1 MHQDTTQ
8 MSHTYQLE
16 KTVRKILAIVATG
29 ALALTMTGCGRS
41 TDATAKGDIAGGTK
55 GTIGVAMPTKTS
67 QRWIKDG
74 DAMKAQLE
82 SAGYKVNLVY
92 ANDDIPTQVT
102 QVNDM
107 VTKKNQVLVVAS
119 IDGTALA
126 GALKQAKEAGIPV
139 IAYDR
144 LLRSTNAVD
153 YYATFDNLKVGELQA
168 QSLVAGLKA
177 SGKPAPWNVELFA
190 GSPDDNNATF
200 FFNGAMKVLQPL
212 IDSKQIV
219 IPSRQTDFKTVATLR
234 WDAAVAKMRMENIL
248 TKSYASSDVQ
258 GVLAPYDGLLRGII
272 AALKGNGYGSGAK
285 KLPVITG
292 QDAEIE
298 SVKSILAS
306 EQYSSVFKDTTKL
319 AEATVTMIK
328 QIAEKKTVTTNDTKS
343 YNNGIK
349 VVPTMLLQPV
359 AIDKSNVKQV
369 MLDAKYFTEAEM
381 G

>member
-1 MHQDTTQ
+1 M
-8 MSHTYQLE
+8 
-16 KTVRKILAIVATG
+16 RKILAIVATG
-29 ALALTMTGCGRS
+29 ALVLTMTACGRS
-41 TDATAKGDIAGGTK
+41 TETTTNADIASGTK

-82 SAGYKVNLVY
+82 AAGYKVNLQY

-126 GALKQAKEAGIPV
+126 GVLKQAKEAGIPV
-139 IAYDR
+139 LAYDR
-144 LLRSTNAVD
+144 LLRSTDAVD

-168 QSLVAGLKA
+168 QSLVDGLKA
-177 SGKPAPWNVELFA
+177 SGKAAPWNVELFA

-219 IPSRQTDFKTVATLR
+219 IPSGETAFAKVATLR
-234 WDAAVAKMRMENIL
+234 WDAAVAKKRMENIL
-248 TKSYASSDVQ
+248 TKSYSSSDVQ
-258 GVLAPYDGLLRGII
+258 GVLAPYDGLSRGII
-272 AALKGNGYGSGAK
+272 AALKGSGYGSGGKA
-285 KLPVITG
+285 LPVITG

-298 SVKSILAS
+298 SVKSILAG
-306 EQYSSVFKDTTKL
+306 EQYSTVFKDTSKL
-319 AEATVTMIK
+319 AQTTVKMIQQIAQKATV
-328 QIAEKKTVTTNDTKS
+328 ETNDTKS
-343 YNNGIK
+343 YNNGVK
-349 VVPTMLLQPV
+349 VVPTMLLDPISV
-359 AIDKSNVKQV
+359 DKASVKKTL
-369 MLDAKYFTEAEM
+369 LDAKYYTEAEM
-381 G
+381 Q

>member
-1 MHQDTTQ
+1 M
-8 MSHTYQLE
+8 
-16 KTVRKILAIVATG
+16 RKILAIVATG

-41 TDATAKGDIAGGTK
+41 AATTDKSAIGGGTK
-55 GTIGVAMPTKTS
+55 GTIGVAMPTKTL

-74 DAMKAQLE
+74 DSMKTQLE
-82 SAGYKVNLVY
+82 AAGYKVNLTY
-92 ANDDIPTQVT
+92 ANDDVPTQVT

-153 YYATFDNLKVGELQA
+153 YYATFDNLKVGELQG
-168 QSLVAGLKA
+168 QSLIAGLKA
-177 SGKPAPWNVELFA
+177 SGKAAPWNVELFA

-200 FFNGAMKVLQPL
+200 FFNGAMKVIQPL

-219 IPSRQTDFKTVATLR
+219 IPSGQTDFKTIATLR

-248 TKSYASSDVQ
+248 TKSYATSDVQ
-258 GVLAPYDGLLRGII
+258 GVLAPYDGLSRGII

-298 SVKSILAS
+298 SVKSILS
-306 EQYSSVFKDTTKL
+306 GEQYSSVFKDTSKL
-319 AEATVTMIK
+319 AAATVTMIK
-328 QIAEKKTVTTNDTKS
+328 QIAEKKTVTTNDTTS
-343 YNNGIK
+343 YNNGVK

-359 AIDKSNVKQV
+359 LIGNANARTTLLAAGYYTAAQ
-369 MLDAKYFTEAEM
+369 MR
-381 G
+381 

>member
-1 MHQDTTQ
+1 M
-8 MSHTYQLE
+8 
-16 KTVRKILAIVATG
+16 RKILAVVATG
-29 ALALTMTGCGRS
+29 ALALTMSGCGRS
-41 TDATAKGDIAGGTK
+41 TDAAAQGDIASGTK

-74 DAMKAQLE
+74 NAMKTQLE
-82 SAGYKVNLVY
+82 AAGYKVNLVY

-168 QSLVAGLKA
+168 QSLIDGLKA

-219 IPSRQTDFKTVATLR
+219 IPSGQTDFKTVATLR

-258 GVLAPYDGLLRGII
+258 GVLAPYDGLSRGII

-298 SVKSILAS
+298 SVKSILAD

-319 AEATVTMIK
+319 AEATVTMIR
-328 QIAEKKTVTTNDTKS
+328 QIAEKKTVTTNDTTS
-343 YNNGIK
+343 YNNGVK
-349 VVPTMLLQPV
+349 VVPTMLLQPA
-359 AIDKSNVKQV
+359 AIDKSNVRQIL
-369 MLDAKYFTEAEM
+369 LDAKYYSAAEM

>member
-1 MHQDTTQ
+1 M
-8 MSHTYQLE
+8 
-16 KTVRKILAIVATG
+16 RKILAIVATG

-41 TDATAKGDIAGGTK
+41 TDTSGKDAIAGGTK

-74 DAMKAQLE
+74 NAMKTQLE
-82 SAGYKVNLVY
+82 AAGYKVNLVY

-119 IDGTALA
+119 IDGTALG

-144 LLRSTNAVD
+144 LLLNTSAVD
-153 YYATFDNLKVGELQA
+153 YYATFDNLKVGQLQG

-200 FFNGAMKVLQPL
+200 FFKGAMKVLQPL

-219 IPSRQTDFKTVATLR
+219 IPSGQTDFKTITTLR
-234 WDAAVAKMRMENIL
+234 WDAGVAKMRMENIL
-248 TKSYASSDVQ
+248 TKSYSSSDVQ
-258 GVLAPYDGLLRGII
+258 GVLAPFDGLSRGII

-298 SVKSILAS
+298 SVKSILAGQ
-306 EQYSSVFKDTTKL
+306 QYSSVFKNTSKL
-319 AEATVTMIK
+319 AAATVTMIK

-343 YNNGIK
+343 YNNGVK

-359 AIDKSNVKQV
+359 LIDKSNTKQI
-369 MLDAKYFTEAEM
+369 LLAAKYLTAAQM
-381 G
+381 Q

>member
-1 MHQDTTQ
+1 
-8 MSHTYQLE
+8 
-16 KTVRKILAIVATG
+16 VRRYLALAVTG
-29 ALALTMTGCGRS
+29 ALALTMSSCGRAS
-41 TDATAKGDIAGGTK
+41 TADAGKEGISGGTK

-82 SAGYKVNLVY
+82 AAGYKVNLQY

-144 LLRSTNAVD
+144 LLRSTDAVD
-153 YYATFDNLKVGELQA
+153 YYTTFDNLKVGQLQA
-168 QSLVAGLKA
+168 ESLVKGLEA

-200 FFNGAMKVLQPL
+200 FFNGAMKVLQPM
-212 IDSKQIV
+212 IDSGKIK
-219 IPSRQTDFKTVATLR
+219 IPSGETNFKTVATLR
-234 WDAAVAKMRMENIL
+234 WDAGVAKKRMENLL
-248 TKSYASSDVQ
+248 TKSYSNKDVQ
-258 GVLAPYDGLLRGII
+258 GVLAPYDGLSRGII
-272 AALKGNGYGSGAK
+272 AALKGSGYGAGDK

-298 SVKSILAS
+298 SVKSILAG
-306 EQYSSVFKDTTKL
+306 EQYSSIFKDTSKL
-319 AEATVTMIK
+319 AATTVNMIK
-328 QIAEKKTVTTNDTKS
+328 QIAEKKTVDVNDTKS
-343 YNNGIK
+343 YDNGNK

-369 MLDAKYFTEAEM
+369 LLDAKYYTEAEM
-381 G
+381 S

>member
-1 MHQDTTQ
+1 M
-8 MSHTYQLE
+8 
-16 KTVRKILAIVATG
+16 RKILAIVAAG
-29 ALALTMTGCGRS
+29 ALALTMSGCGRS
-41 TDATAKGDIAGGTK
+41 TDASAKTDIASGTK

-82 SAGYKVNLVY
+82 AAGYKVNLVY

-126 GALKQAKEAGIPV
+126 GVLKQAKDAGIPV

-153 YYATFDNLKVGELQA
+153 YYTTFDNLKVGELQA
-168 QSLVAGLKA
+168 QSLIDGLKA
-177 SGKPAPWNVELFA
+177 SGKAAPWNVELFA

-200 FFNGAMKVLQPL
+200 FFNGAMKLLQPL

-219 IPSRQTDFKTVATLR
+219 IRSGETDFKTVATLR
-234 WDAAVAKMRMENIL
+234 WDAAVAKRRMENVL
-248 TKSYASSDVQ
+248 TKSYASIDVQ
-258 GVLAPYDGLLRGII
+258 GVLAPYDGLSRGII
-272 AALKGNGYGSGAK
+272 AALKGSGYGSGGK

-298 SVKSILAS
+298 SVKSILAG
-306 EQYSSVFKDTTKL
+306 EQYSSVFKDTSKL
-319 AEATVTMIK
+319 AEATVKMIQ
-328 QIAEKKTVTTNDTKS
+328 QIAEKKAVETNDTTS

-359 AIDKSNVKQV
+359 AIDKSNVKQIL
-369 MLDAKYFTEAEM
+369 LDAKYYTEAQM
-381 G
+381 Q

>member
-1 MHQDTTQ
+1 M
-8 MSHTYQLE
+8 
-16 KTVRKILAIVATG
+16 TVRKILAIVATG
-29 ALALTMTGCGRS
+29 ALALTMSGCGRS
-41 TDATAKGDIAGGTK
+41 TETSDKSAIGGGTK
-55 GTIGVAMPTKTS
+55 GTIGVAMPTKTL

-74 DAMKAQLE
+74 DSMKSQLE
-82 SAGYKVNLVY
+82 AAGYKVNLVY
-92 ANDDIPTQVT
+92 ANDDVPTQVT

-126 GALKQAKEAGIPV
+126 GSLKQAKEAGIPV

-144 LLRSTNAVD
+144 LLRSTSAVD

-168 QSLVAGLKA
+168 KSLVAGLKA

-200 FFNGAMKVLQPL
+200 FFKGAMTVLQPL

-219 IPSRQTDFKTVATLR
+219 IPSAEKDFKIIATR
-234 WDAAVAKMRMENIL
+234 GWDAGAAKMRMENIL
-248 TKSYASSDVQ
+248 TKSYTSSDVQ
-258 GVLAPYDGLLRGII
+258 GVLAPNDGLARGII

-298 SVKSILAS
+298 SVKSILAGQ
-306 EQYSSVFKDTTKL
+306 QYSSVFKDTSKL
-319 AEATVTMIK
+319 AAATVTMIK
-328 QIAEKKTVTTNDTKS
+328 QIAEKKTVETNDTKS
-343 YNNGIK
+343 YDNGVK

-359 AIDKSNVKQV
+359 AIDKANTLKT
-369 MLDAKYFTEAEM
+369 LLAAKYYTAAQM
-381 G
+381 Q

>member
-1 MHQDTTQ
+1 
-8 MSHTYQLE
+8 
-16 KTVRKILAIVATG
+16 VRKILAIVATG
-29 ALALTMTGCGRS
+29 ALALTMSSCGRS
-41 TDATAKGDIAGGTK
+41 TDTANKGDIASGTK

-67 QRWIKDG
+67 QRWIADG
-74 DAMKAQLE
+74 NAMRTQLVA
-82 SAGYKVNLVY
+82 AGYKVNLVY

-107 VTKKNQVLVVAS
+107 VTKKNQILVVAS

-144 LLRSTNAVD
+144 LLRSTKAVD
-153 YYATFDNLKVGELQA
+153 YYATFDNLKVGQLQG
-168 QSLVAGLKA
+168 QSLVDGLKA

-200 FFNGAMKVLQPL
+200 FYKGAMSVLQPL

-219 IPSRQTDFKTVATLR
+219 IRSGETDFKTVATLR

-248 TKSYASSDVQ
+248 TKSYSSSDVQ
-258 GVLAPYDGLLRGII
+258 GVLAPYDGLSRGII
-272 AALKGNGYGSGAK
+272 AALKGSGYGRSGK
-285 KLPVITG
+285 ELPVITG

-306 EQYSSVFKDTTKL
+306 EQYSSVFKDTSKL
-319 AEATVTMIK
+319 AEATVAMIK
-328 QIAEKKTVTTNDTKS
+328 QIAQKTTVKTNDTTS
-343 YNNGIK
+343 YNNGVKI
-349 VVPTMLLQPV
+349 VPTMLLQPTS
-359 AIDKSNVKQV
+359 IDKANVRKV
-369 MLDAKYFTEAEM
+369 LLDAKYYTAAQM
-381 G
+381 S